1 MTRKEIKSFSKEKL
15 KGRWTNFFLLFL
27 IVWLVQG
34 VITYLVS
41 NIGNIQLSAILN
53 IGNNLLLAPFLESLG
68 VVYVIKLVDRDDKVG
83 INESLPSFKVWINF
97 VKKLLALIL
106 FELPAGVIATIAS
119 VMALVSIISNHF
131 YEFLLMNSIIY
142 DDIINE
148 FTWIFIVIMIAM
160 LIYNIIV
167 YLFFFPVKYL
177 IVDEK
182 ELGIWEAVGKAFK
195 MMKGHKWELFVLVLS
210 CFGWII
216 LALLPMVIGFLIVF
230 YLGLSIYILPIFAL
244 PALGLSVYLSTIY
257 RVYYLSISDRALEI
271 GKDQLNRDIEISE
284 EDFDIK

>member
-148 FTWIFIVIMIAM
+148 FTWIFIVIMIVM

-216 LALLPMVIGFLIVF
+216 LGLLPMVIGFLIVF